1 MNSIQLV
8 GRLTKDPELVQG
20 QNVTY
25 CRFCVAVPRGYGG
38 KDKVTDFFNCTAFG
52 KVAEAVSE
60 YIKKGEQ
67 IAVQGRMEFTT
78 KDKITYAN
86 VSVTNVTFISMKET
100 VIQIQKKNLDNKK
113 LKHQSHQQMM
123 MTIGDFR
130 GGMNGSIIR

>member
-8 GRLTKDPELVQG
+8 GRLTKDPELTQG
-20 QNVTY
+20 QNATY
-25 CRFCVAVPRGYGG
+25 CRFCVAVPRGYG

-86 VSVTNVTFISMKET
+86 VSVTNVTFISTKVNGNADTEEKPR
-100 VIQIQKKNLDNKK
+100 QQKAKAPEPPADDDDDW
-113 LKHQSHQQMM
+113 
-123 MTIGDFR
+123 GF
-130 GGMNGSIIR
+130 